1 MEKRKA
7 WKLNIVLNYFVLAM
21 ALVILGISI
30 YDYTLTQQVDWFYVG
45 LGVVMIFNSVFS
57 VLNAKRKLHEEE
69 K

>member
-21 ALVILGISI
+21 ALVVLGISI

-57 VLNAKRKLHEEE
+57 VFNAKRKLHEEE

>member
-21 ALVILGISI
+21 ALVVLGISI

-57 VLNAKRKLHEEE
+57 ILNAKRKLKEE
-69 K
+69 

>member
-1 MEKRKA
+1 M
-7 WKLNIVLNYFVLAM
+7 WKLNIVLNYFVLVM
-21 ALVILGISI
+21 ALVVLGISI

-57 VLNAKRKLHEEE
+57 VFNAKRKLHEEE